1 MSAFPLTPEQL
12 ADTLRAM
19 PEDFELHPL
28 HACLCP
34 IACALRERGHVD
46 VRVHSEIAEFDG
58 DAVFLPNWAQS
69 YVDQVD
75 GIRGT
80 ISPLEALR
88 LLEQVLA

>member
-1 MSAFPLTPEQL
+1 MSMSACIPRSPSSTG
-12 ADTLRAM
+12 TR
-19 PEDFELHPL
+19 
-28 HACLCP
+28 
-34 IACALRERGHVD
+34 
-46 VRVHSEIAEFDG
+46 S
-58 DAVFLPNWAQS
+58 FLPNWAQS